1 MEVNLLDKMLA
12 DYQDRKTAVTI
23 VLQNRARV
31 SGAIKSFDSY
41 VIILENSRSEIVY
54 RHAVSSLSPAAAVAR
69 PAVAAAPRPA
79 ARPQE
84 QPRQAVKEDK
94 RPAARSAKPKQPKP
108 QPRPAAPSAEQSL
121 NTGMQEGLQRWLQ
134 GQKAK

>member
-1 MEVNLLDKMLA
+1 MEANLLDKMLA

-31 SGAIKSFDSY
+31 SGTIRSFDSY

-54 RHAVSSLSPAAAVAR
+54 RHAVSSVSPAVSAPQR
-69 PAVAAAPRPA
+69 PAT
-79 ARPQE
+79 RPQE
-84 QPRQAVKEDK
+84 QPRQTAKEDK
-94 RPAARSAKPKQPKP
+94 RPAARPAARPAKQKHPKP
-108 QPRPAAPSAEQSL
+108 QPRPATPSAEPSL
-121 NTGMQEGLQRWLQ
+121 NTGMQEGLQRWLK